1 MNDSPDPPARR
12 APLQRW
18 RVRRAGLAVAGLV
31 IAAALVAACGS
42 GPASS
47 SAPQGA
53 SGSPAASGSSASST
67 YRSDL
72 AYAACIRSHGVP
84 NYPDP
89 KPNGAF
95 DVTTNPNDPLLRAA
109 QRDCASLLPAG
120 QQQETAGHFTPQQ
133 VAQLLTYAKCMRS
146 HGIVN
151 FPDPTSKGLGAMNG
165 IDMNSPQFQSA
176 SRTCQKLMPA
186 IGGNGNGP
194 VTAPGGGS

>member
-1 MNDSPDPPARR
+1 MNDNPVGR
-12 APLQRW
+12 APGRRW
-18 RVRRAGLAVAGLV
+18 RVRGAGLAAAGLMIV
-31 IAAALVAACGS
+31 AALAAGCGG

-47 SAPQGA
+47 SGA
-53 SGSPAASGSSASST
+53 SGNPAASGSSAQST

-84 NYPDP
+84 NFPDP
-89 KPNGAF
+89 KPNGGF
-95 DVTTNPNDPLLRAA
+95 DTTTNPNDPQLRAA
-109 QRDCASLLPAG
+109 QRECANLLPAS
-120 QQQETAGHFTPQQ
+120 QQQTTTGHFTPQQ
-133 VAQLLTYAKCMRS
+133 VAQLLKYARCMRS
-146 HGIVN
+146 HGVLN

-176 SRTCQKLMPA
+176 SQTCQHLLPA

>member
-1 MNDSPDPPARR
+1 MNDNPDPRARR
-12 APLQRW
+12 APGQRW
-18 RVRRAGLAVAGLV
+18 RVRRAGLAVAGLA
-31 IAAALVAACGS
+31 IAAALVAACGGS
-42 GPASS
+42 PASS
-47 SAPQGA
+47 SAAQGA
-53 SGSPAASGSSASST
+53 SGSPAASGSSAGST

-72 AYAACIRSHGVP
+72 AYAACIRRHGVP

-95 DVTTNPNDPLLRAA
+95 DVTANPNDPLLQAA
-109 QRDCASLLPAG
+109 QRDCANLLPAG
-120 QQQETAGHFTPQQ
+120 QQQQTTGHFTPQQ

-146 HGIVN
+146 HGILN

>member
-1 MNDSPDPPARR
+1 MNDNPDPPARR
-12 APLQRW
+12 APGRRW
-18 RVRRAGLAVAGLV
+18 RARRAGLVFAGLV
-31 IAAALVAACGS
+31 IAAALVAGCGS
-42 GPASS
+42 GPGSS
-47 SAPQGA
+47 PPSQGA
-53 SGSPAASGSSASST
+53 SGSPAVSGSSAGST

-72 AYAACIRSHGVP
+72 AYATCMRSHGVP

-89 KPNGAF
+89 KPNGGF
-95 DVTTNPNDPLLRAA
+95 DVTTNPNDPLLQAA
-109 QRDCASLLPAG
+109 QRDCANLLPAG
-120 QQQETAGHFTPQQ
+120 QQQQTTGHFTPQQ

-146 HGIVN
+146 HGIPN

-176 SRTCQKLMPA
+176 SRTCQKFMPA

>member
-1 MNDSPDPPARR
+1 M
-12 APLQRW
+12 
-18 RVRRAGLAVAGLV
+18 
-31 IAAALVAACGS
+31 IAAALVAACGT

-47 SAPQGA
+47 NAAQGA
-53 SGSPAASGSSASST
+53 SGSPAASGSSAGST

-95 DVTTNPNDPLLRAA
+95 DVTTNPNDPLLQAA

-120 QQQETAGHFTPQQ
+120 QQQQTTGHFTPQQ

-146 HGIVN
+146 HGIPN

-176 SRTCQKLMPA
+176 SRICQKLMPA

-194 VTAPGGGS
+194 VTVPGGGS

>member
-1 MNDSPDPPARR
+1 MNDNPDPAARR
-12 APLQRW
+12 APGQRW
-18 RVRRAGLAVAGLV
+18 RVRRAGLAVAGLA
-31 IAAALVAACGS
+31 IAAVLVAACGS

-47 SAPQGA
+47 SAAHGA
-53 SGSPAASGSSASST
+53 SGRPAASGSSAGSA

-84 NYPDP
+84 NFPDP
-89 KPNGAF
+89 KSNGGF
-95 DVTTNPNDPLLRAA
+95 DTTTNPNDPLLQAA
-109 QRDCASLLPAG
+109 QRDCANLLPAG
-120 QQQETAGHFTPQQ
+120 QQQQTTGHFTPQQ
-133 VAQLLTYAKCMRS
+133 VAQLLTYARCMRS
-146 HGIVN
+146 HGILN